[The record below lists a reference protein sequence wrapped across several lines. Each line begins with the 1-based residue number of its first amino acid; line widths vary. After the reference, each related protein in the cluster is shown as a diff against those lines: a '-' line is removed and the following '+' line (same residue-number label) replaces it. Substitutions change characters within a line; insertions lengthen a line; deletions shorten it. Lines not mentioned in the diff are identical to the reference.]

1 MRPPL
6 EKDGTMSK
14 ITGKTETI
22 ENAEF
27 PTFDPSKAAEHVRAV
42 ADQSVEHSKDVFS
55 KLSSDAETAQKAFD
69 STFEM
74 AKTTS
79 NEMLLKTIA
88 ALQANAEAGFTHL
101 EALVAVKSPSEFF
114 ELQTAFLRK
123 QIETSAEQTKALQAL
138 MLRASEDVSKPIK
151 DAFEKALKE
160 RKAA

>member
-22 ENAEF
+22 ENVEF
-27 PTFDPSKAAEHVRAV
+27 PTFDPSKAAEQVRAV
-42 ADQSVEHSKDVFS
+42 ADQSVEQSKEVFS
-55 KLSSDAETAQKAFD
+55 KLSSDAETAQKAFE

-101 EALVAVKSPSEFF
+101 EALVAVKTPSEFF

-123 QIETSAEQTKALQAL
+123 QIEKSAEQAKGVQAL

-151 DAFEKALKE
+151 DAFEKALKV